1 MQLKTPKHW
10 MDMIFSEMLYKF
22 MFYSLLLLLLVV
34 VVVVVVVV
42 VF

>member
-10 MDMIFSEMLYKF
+10 MDIIFSEMLYKF
-22 MFYSLLLLLLVV
+22 MFYSLLLLLLLLL
-34 VVVVVVVV
+34 VVVV